1 MRDPNRLDNIYEEIK
16 ELHKEYF
23 PDIRIGQLFS
33 YFFSWIKQEKG
44 IEDIYY
50 IEDIK
55 LLRYFKEYCV
65 SSKIGLYK
73 IETIFEPVEDKPGYY
88 WFNKE
93 NYQMISKEVLERVIK
108 EYEDS
113 YKLLLHD

>member
-23 PDIRIGQLFS
+23 PDIRIGQLFLNFS
-33 YFFSWIKQEKG
+33 SWIKQEKG
-44 IEDIYY
+44 IDDLFY

-65 SSKIGLYK
+65 GIKIGLYK
-73 IETIFEPVEDKPGYY
+73 EEKTI
-88 WFNKE
+88 
-93 NYQMISKEVLERVIK
+93 
-108 EYEDS
+108 
-113 YKLLLHD
+113 